1 MQSATENGTIQATGS
16 DKIRALFSEQKKN
29 RFAIA
34 QTTARQRIARLRAL
48 HKAVQARRDDIH
60 AALYADFKKPAAE
73 VDLSEIL
80 VVNLEL
86 KHAIRHLK
94 KWMKPK
100 RVRPTLAYL
109 TTRSWIRYEP
119 RGCVLIISPWNFPF
133 NLTLGPLISA
143 IAAGNTVM
151 LKPSEHA
158 PHTARLIESMLQD
171 IFPENEVAV
180 VQGEK
185 EVAEQLIHMP
195 FDHIFFTGSP
205 QVGKIV
211 MKAAAENLT
220 TVTLELGGK
229 SPIIIDASANIRD
242 AAQKVAWGKYINNGQ
257 TCIAPDY
264 ALVHESVYAQFISA
278 FKEQVTRFF
287 GHDEQ
292 QRKACPDY
300 ARIIN
305 TGHHKR
311 LQAMLT
317 ESVAAGARLEQGGT
331 VDEQERYMAPTLLTE
346 VPAQAPVLQ
355 QEIFGPILPVMR
367 FTDLDEVIDII
378 NSKEKPLA
386 LYIFSANKKNI
397 RRIIDYTSA
406 GSTCI
411 NDLLL
416 QFMHPNLPFGGV
428 NHSGFGNAH
437 GFYGFRAFSHE
448 RAILQQ
454 SKISPMKLMYPPYS
468 AKVKKLIELATKY
481 L

>member
-1 MQSATENGTIQATGS
+1 MQSATDDRGIQATTGEQL
-16 DKIRALFSEQKKN
+16 RTLFAALQNN
-29 RFAIA
+29 RPAIA
-34 QTTARQRIARLRAL
+34 QTTAQQRIGKLRRLL
-48 HKAVQARRDDIH
+48 KAVHARRKEIH
-60 AALYADFKKPAAE
+60 AALYADFKKPAPE
-73 VDLSEIL
+73 VDLTEIL
-80 VVNLEL
+80 VVSLEL

-94 KWMKPK
+94 SWMRPK

-158 PHTARLIESMLQD
+158 PHTARLIENLIGD
-171 IFPENEVAV
+171 LFPENEIAV

-229 SPIIIDASANIRD
+229 SPIIIDADADIRD
-242 AAQKVAWGKYINNGQ
+242 AAQKVAWGKYLNNGQ

-264 ALVHESVYAQFISA
+264 ALVHEKVYAEFLSE
-278 FKEQVTRFF
+278 FKAQVARFF
-287 GHDEQ
+287 GADEQ
-292 QRKACPDY
+292 ARKTSPDY

-305 TGHHKR
+305 IGHHKR
-311 LQAMLT
+311 LQSLLS
-317 ESVAAGARLEQGGT
+317 ESVAAGAKLAQGGS
-331 VDEQERYMAPTLLTE
+331 VDEKERYIAPTLLTE
-346 VPAQAPVLQ
+346 VPEQAPVLQ
-355 QEIFGPILPVMR
+355 QEIFGPILPVLR
-367 FTDLDEVIDII
+367 FSAIDEVIDII
-378 NSKEKPLA
+378 NKREKPLA
-386 LYIFSANKKNI
+386 LYIFSRNQGNI
-397 RRIIDYTSA
+397 RRIIDSTSA

-448 RAILQQ
+448 RSFLKQ
-454 SKISPMKLMYPPYS
+454 SKLSPMKLMYPPYTP
-468 AKVKKLIELATKY
+468 KVKKLIELAVKY